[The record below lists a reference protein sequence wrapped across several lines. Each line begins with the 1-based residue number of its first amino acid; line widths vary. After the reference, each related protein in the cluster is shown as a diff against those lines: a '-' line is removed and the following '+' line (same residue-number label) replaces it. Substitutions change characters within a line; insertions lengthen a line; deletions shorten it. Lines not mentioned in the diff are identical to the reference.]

1 MGYKSTIILVIAVI
15 GLIVLTYFNMRAFGM
30 SLSLGS
36 FKELVLENSSVTKDT
51 AMEIRAKCGRVATGS
66 NCFIYETMTWVD
78 KNIKQHDDDF
88 LDSWLNW
95 NNDVKSTREKGGD
108 CENVAIYTAS
118 VWKELGYKDI
128 YILYEEGNYS
138 GHAFAGVVVNE
149 RSIIMSNYL
158 NGTIEGMVKVN

>member
-1 MGYKSTIILVIAVI
+1 
-15 GLIVLTYFNMRAFGM
+15 
-30 SLSLGS
+30 
-36 FKELVLENSSVTKDT
+36 
-51 AMEIRAKCGRVATGS
+51 MEIRTKCGRVTTGS
-66 NCFIYETMTWVD
+66 NCFIYETMTWVE

-149 RSIIMSNYL
+149 RSLIMSNYL